1 MISLFDTI
9 PYLPWNLSNRLSG
22 HRQNSCSRRFT
33 ASDILF
39 GTSSIY
45 VSRDEEL
52 VGLEEGIE
60 VEEKLE
66 ELAGI
71 GLE

>member
-1 MISLFDTI
+1 
-9 PYLPWNLSNRLSG
+9 
-22 HRQNSCSRRFT
+22 
-33 ASDILF
+33 
-39 GTSSIY
+39 